1 MLAFSDLILL
11 HGNLSNL
18 REVPYFNY
26 KIYDYI
32 DDLLTALNYC
42 IENFNN
48 TDSIIIQK
56 VSEVIW
62 SSYNHISDSNTKDIP
77 YEMEYMLQSALA
89 QFTTRKAVIIT
100 AFTNSNTSFYFLNIN
115 VIGILKNLLPD
126 LEFSNSDTYI
136 IQIAM
141 PEFYSNSAIY
151 MIPMYHEL
159 GHFIDTENGISTQML
174 FIALSDQRI
183 IDDLNLPTDFHIL
196 DESVKIQIL
205 IKHFSEY
212 FCDAFASQFIGS
224 TITDFLIEIGASNHD
239 STTHPATHKRRT
251 NIENYLNNI
260 PTSLLGCMESA
271 IRHRSAENLQIR
283 FKIPDITL
291 CLNSVETYQIK
302 NSMELHGILP
312 SYWNYLKKKYSSND
326 LTSYSRIFKFTN
338 DLVIKSIRNF
348 SIREKWNDADTNDQ

>member
-42 IENFNN
+42 IDNFNS

-62 SSYNHISDSNTKDIP
+62 SSYNHIADSNTKDIP
-77 YEMEYMLQSALA
+77 YEMEYMLQSALS
-89 QFTTRKAVIIT
+89 QFTDRRAVIIT

-115 VIGILKNLLPD
+115 VIGVLKNLLPD
-126 LEFSNSDTYI
+126 LKFSNSNTYI

-141 PEFYSNSAIY
+141 PEFYSDNAIY

-174 FIALSDQRI
+174 FMALGDTTI
-183 IDDLNLPTDFHIL
+183 IQSLDLPADFNGLDDSL
-196 DESVKIQIL
+196 KMQIL

-212 FCDAFASQFIGS
+212 FCDTFASQFIGK
-224 TITDFLIEIGASNHD
+224 TITDFLIEIGASDYD
-239 STTHPATHKRRT
+239 SMTHPATYKRRA
-251 NIENYLNNI
+251 NIENYLNGI
-260 PTSLLGCMESA
+260 STPLLKCMESA
-271 IRHRSAENLQIR
+271 IKDRSSETLQMR
-283 FKIPDITL
+283 FTLPDISP
-291 CLNSVETYQIK
+291 CPDSVETYQIK
-302 NSMELHGILP
+302 DALELHGILP
-312 SYWNYLKKKYSSND
+312 SYWRYLELNYSSND
-326 LTSYSRIFKFTN
+326 LESYAQIFKATN
-338 DLVIKSIRNF
+338 DLIIKSIRNF
-348 SIREKWNDADTNDQ
+348 SIREKWNGSNTDNQ